1 MSNDSPIV
9 TGELVP
15 SQRDHDY
22 ATAGA
27 LDLAPARRVPARPAQ
42 PFDVRRIV
50 HESLRGRYILAILL
64 GLLTGAAFG
73 AVAWK
78 MSRPIYYSEGIVR
91 IAYTLPTVLQETE
104 QNRPL
109 ANFEQFM
116 MSQRMVIT
124 SRRVLEMAARDPIW
138 RQRGGDVPA
147 GLTEFYAE
155 NAKVDIRPRSEFMAI
170 SVTDTDPGMAA
181 AAVVA
186 LVNAYA
192 DYFNNQ
198 EKHVERQRLGL
209 LEDRQHVLQGEM
221 DQLSAQL
228 RVAAQEYGSTRL
240 DPFYD
245 AAVARLT
252 RLETEL
258 ANVRLSIAGAPAAPT
273 APPATGV
280 PETTAPAT
288 AAAPEPTTRPA
299 PDTELTVDDI
309 GMSDPAMHTYLE
321 ERERLQG
328 ELKRLEAL
336 KYGEAHRDVVATRQ
350 ALTTLDDRIERY
362 AAKYRKFR
370 AATATAATV
379 TVGGTVVPAAPGAPA
394 APPTLETLRAS
405 EASLRKLHAET
416 KQEVAGL
423 GNRRFELM
431 KLEADLAARKEEHT
445 QLSRRIDVL
454 RAEGSLG
461 GRLSIISSGEVS
473 QAPLRDTRL
482 RSAAAG
488 GLAGTFI
495 PAGALILLGFI
506 RRKYRFSDE
515 TEADLAADV
524 PLLGILPEHS
534 GKDAAAT
541 PAAAHSVHQIRVS
554 LAARMRRDQSYVYLV
569 TSATAGEGKTTISAS
584 LALSFAAAR
593 VRTLLIDC
601 DLVGRHL
608 TSSLGA
614 ADTEGVRESLQS
626 SSLLKCVRKTQSG
639 LYILTAGKAAAADA
653 VSIPSDALRA
663 VLAEARRYFRVI
675 IIDSGPILG
684 SLEAAVIAQESDG
697 VIFAITRGQHRE
709 LVQRAMRRLGALG
722 TQIVGFIFNRAKT
735 EDFHRS
741 SYASSTAVNEVD
753 RAVDE
758 APAWQG
764 ESLKHFS
771 PLVQAVAAGM
781 RAPRD

>member
-1 MSNDSPIV
+1 MSTDSPIV
-9 TGELVP
+9 TGELVLSP
-15 SQRDHDY
+15 RDREY
-22 ATAGA
+22 ATGGA
-27 LDLAPARRVPARPAQ
+27 LEVASSRPAPSRPAQ
-42 PFDVRRIV
+42 SLDVRRIV
-50 HESLRGRYILAILL
+50 HESLRGRYLLAVVL

-124 SRRVLEMAARDPIW
+124 SRRVLEMAAQDPIW
-138 RQRGGDVPA
+138 RQRGREVPP
-147 GLTEFYAE
+147 GLVEFYAE
-155 NAKVDIRPRSEFMAI
+155 SAKVDVRPRSEFIAI

-198 EKHVERQRLGL
+198 EKHVERQVLGL
-209 LEDRQHVLQGEM
+209 LEDRQHASQGEI
-221 DQLSAQL
+221 DQLEARL
-228 RVAAQEYGSTRL
+228 RVAAKEYGSTRL
-240 DPFYD
+240 EPFYD
-245 AAVARLT
+245 AAVTRLT

-258 ANVRLSIAGAPAAPT
+258 ANVRLAIASAPVATAA
-273 APPATGV
+273 
-280 PETTAPAT
+280 APAT
-288 AAAPEPTTRPA
+288 AAPTPGVAPEEPTTRPVA
-299 PDTELTVDDI
+299 ESELTIDDI
-309 GMSDPAMHTYLE
+309 GMSDPAMHAYLD
-321 ERERLQG
+321 ERDRLQG

-336 KYGEAHRDVVATRQ
+336 RFGEAHRDVVATKQ
-350 ALTTLDDRIERY
+350 SLATLEERIERY

-370 AATATAATV
+370 AATASAAAV
-379 TVGGTVVPAAPGAPA
+379 TVGGGVVAPVPGLPAAL
-394 APPTLETLRAS
+394 PTLENLRAS
-405 EASLRKLHAET
+405 EVSLRTLQAET
-416 KQEVAGL
+416 KQEVAAL
-423 GNRRFELM
+423 GNRRLEM
-431 KLEADLAARKEEHT
+431 TKLEADLTARNDERNT
-445 QLSRRIDVL
+445 LSRRINVL
-454 RAEGSLG
+454 RAEGALG

-473 QAPLRDTRL
+473 QAPVRDTRL

-488 GLAGTFI
+488 GLAGTCI
-495 PAGALILLGFI
+495 PAATLILLGFV

-515 TEADLAADV
+515 TEADLASDV

-534 GKDAAAT
+534 GKDASAT

-554 LAARMRRDQSYVYLV
+554 LAARMRRDESYVYLV
-569 TSATAGEGKTTISAS
+569 SSATAGEGKTTISAS
-584 LALSFAAAR
+584 LALSFAAAK
-593 VRTLLIDC
+593 VRTLLVDC

-608 TSSLGA
+608 TSSLDGA
-614 ADTEGVRESLQS
+614 DAEGMREALQNG
-626 SSLLKCVRKTQSG
+626 SLLKCVRKTQSG
-639 LYILTAGKAAAADA
+639 LYILTAGKAAASDA
-653 VSIPSDALRA
+653 VGIPSDSLRA

-684 SLEAAVIAQESDG
+684 SLEAAVVAQESDG

-709 LVQRAMRRLGALG
+709 LVQRALRRLSGLG

-753 RAVDE
+753 RVAVDQ
-758 APAWQG
+758 APPWHG

-771 PLVQAVAAGM
+771 PLVQAVASGM
-781 RAPRD
+781 RAPKD

>member
-1 MSNDSPIV
+1 MSNDTPIV
-9 TGELVP
+9 TGELVHTP
-15 SQRDHDY
+15 RERVH
-22 ATAGA
+22 AAGGA
-27 LDLAPARRVPARPAQ
+27 LDLPSARPARPPQ
-42 PFDVRRIV
+42 TMDVRRIV
-50 HESLRGRYILAILL
+50 HDSLRGRYLLAIVL

-78 MSRPIYYSEGIVR
+78 MSRPLYYSEGIVR

-124 SRRVLEMAARDPIW
+124 SRRVLEMAAQDPIW
-138 RQRGGDVPA
+138 RQSGHEAPA
-147 GLTEFYAE
+147 GLIEFYAD
-155 NAKVDIRPRSEFMAI
+155 NAKVDIRPRSEFIAI

-181 AAVVA
+181 AGVVA
-186 LVNAYA
+186 LVNAYS

-209 LEDRQHVLQGEM
+209 LEEKEHQLQGEI
-221 DQLSAQL
+221 DQLSAQM

-252 RLETEL
+252 RLDTEL
-258 ANVRLSIAGAPAAPT
+258 ANVRLLIAAAPAA
-273 APPATGV
+273 
-280 PETTAPAT
+280 T
-288 AAAPEPTTRPA
+288 AAPVAPEAAVAPEAPTTRPDA
-299 PDTELTVDDI
+299 ETELTVDDI
-309 GMSDPAMHTYLE
+309 GMSDPAMHTLLE

-328 ELKRLEAL
+328 ELKRLAAL
-336 KYGEAHRDVVATRQ
+336 KYGEAHRDVVATKQ
-350 ALTTLDDRIERY
+350 ALATQEDRIQRW

-370 AATATAATV
+370 AATVAATAGTAV
-379 TVGGTVVPAAPGAPA
+379 VGAPVAPAPGLPV
-394 APPTLETLRAS
+394 APPTREQLIAS

-416 KQEVAGL
+416 KQEVREL
-423 GNRRFELM
+423 GNRRLELV
-431 KLEADLAARKEEHT
+431 KLEADLTARKDEHNT
-445 QLSRRIDVL
+445 LSRRIDVL

-473 QAPLRDTRL
+473 QAPVRDTRL

-495 PAGALILLGFI
+495 PAGALILLGFV

-515 TEADLAADV
+515 TEADLASDV
-524 PLLGILPEHS
+524 PLLGILPEHN

-541 PAAAHSVHQIRVS
+541 PATAHSVHQIRVS
-554 LAARMRRDQSYVYLV
+554 LAARMRRDESYVYLV
-569 TSATAGEGKTTISAS
+569 TSATAGEGKTTVSAS
-584 LALSFAAAR
+584 LALSFAAAK

-608 TSSLGA
+608 TSSLEA
-614 ADTEGVRESLQS
+614 SDTEGMSEALQKG
-626 SSLLKCVRKTQSG
+626 SLLKCVRKTQSG

-653 VSIPSDALRA
+653 VSIPGDALQA
-663 VLAEARRYFRVI
+663 ILAEARRYFRVI

-684 SLEAAVIAQESDG
+684 SLEAAVVAQEADG
-697 VIFAITRGQHRE
+697 VVFTITRGQQRE
-709 LVQRAMRRLGALG
+709 LVQRALRRLGALG
-722 TQIVGFIFNRAKT
+722 TQIVGFIFNRAKS
-735 EDFHRS
+735 EDFHRTA
-741 SYASSTAVNEVD
+741 YASGTQSVQADEQV
-753 RAVDE
+753 AVDD

-771 PLVQAVAAGM
+771 PVVQAVAAGM
-781 RAPRD
+781 RAPKE